1 MIAFIDNPECLKNI
15 MHFAVFVLIILVF
28 GFIGGLG
35 RASLESI
42 KDSNFKP
49 DGTKGFIKHGI
60 LGITGAGVFVFIA
73 ILLSKYNGEKFTA
86 ADVLFFTCIS
96 TSGGVLALGII
107 DAFAEKVKNDWLKM
121 ENKMRDIE
129 AQNKKIEQISKN
141 YSAILADA
149 DVVLRKESVKRDI
162 AEIALAIGNME
173 EAKHIFKTDRVFSIR
188 LGRLYRAMFEKTD
201 DSNYLDKAI
210 IALRK
215 YIDAMEQSGKNSVLD
230 KKNMASAY
238 FNIACYHSLKIVKS
252 ESQMERLTSEA
263 ISALKQ
269 SITFDPNLKEE
280 ISDTDLDNIRKS
292 EMFKKTF
299 DEESMKCEDS
309 VSMKNLKEREI

>member
-1 MIAFIDNPECLKNI
+1 
-15 MHFAVFVLIILVF
+15 
-28 GFIGGLG
+28 
-35 RASLESI
+35 
-42 KDSNFKP
+42 
-49 DGTKGFIKHGI
+49 
-60 LGITGAGVFVFIA
+60 
-73 ILLSKYNGEKFTA
+73 
-86 ADVLFFTCIS
+86 
-96 TSGGVLALGII
+96 
-107 DAFAEKVKNDWLKM
+107 
-121 ENKMRDIE
+121 
-129 AQNKKIEQISKN
+129 
-141 YSAILADA
+141 
-149 DVVLRKESVKRDI
+149 
-162 AEIALAIGNME
+162 
-173 EAKHIFKTDRVFSIR
+173 
-188 LGRLYRAMFEKTD
+188 MFEKTD

-230 KKNMASAY
+230 RKNMASAY

-299 DEESMKCEDS
+299 DEGSMKWEDS
-309 VSMKNLKEREI
+309 VSMKNLEEREI

>member
-107 DAFAEKVKNDWLKM
+107 DAFAEKVKNDWLKIKD
-121 ENKMRDIE
+121 EIDR
-129 AQNKKIEQISKN
+129 KIQQSEVRLEKPELICAAISAIKNRSDSEMHYLISKISSI
-141 YSAILADA
+141 YD
-149 DVVLRKESVKRDI
+149 R
-162 AEIALAIGNME
+162 
-173 EAKHIFKTDRVFSIR
+173 FKTDRPLTIQ
-188 LGRLYRAMFEKTD
+188 LARLYRWTGQIDKGIGILQGYLDEYKKPEDLEGIEKIDYADILYNLACYKYIRLNEHPKEYLLNEIFKPLSDSIKMNPRNMKQMED
-201 DSNYLDKAI
+201 DSD
-210 IALRK
+210 
-215 YIDAMEQSGKNSVLD
+215 
-230 KKNMASAY
+230 
-238 FNIACYHSLKIVKS
+238 
-252 ESQMERLTSEA
+252 
-263 ISALKQ
+263 
-269 SITFDPNLKEE
+269 LKEIKE
-280 ISDTDLDNIRKS
+280 
-292 EMFKKTF
+292 EVKKHLTKN
-299 DEESMKCEDS
+299 EE
-309 VSMKNLKEREI
+309 

>member
-49 DGTKGFIKHGI
+49 DGAKGFIKHGI

-121 ENKMRDIE
+121 KNEVKDELVNELLEYNKII
-129 AQNKKIEQISKN
+129 N
-141 YSAILADA
+141 DA
-149 DVVLRKESVKRDI
+149 DVAIDSNDNDIGTTLSLIKR
-162 AEIALAIGNME
+162 ME
-173 EAKHIFKTDRVFSIR
+173 KMHKMYKTDYQFCVRLGILYRIVARYDDAIR
-188 LGRLYRAMFEKTD
+188 LLRQLIRSLLGKKKLTFTD
-201 DSNYLDKAI
+201 NRY
-210 IALRK
+210 IAVSFL
-215 YIDAMEQSGKNSVLD
+215 
-230 KKNMASAY
+230 
-238 FNIACYHSLKIVKS
+238 NIACYHSLKMTGVSDTEKC
-252 ESQMERLTSEA
+252 RLFEETQEALSEA
-263 ISALKQ
+263 MKYDTQIKENIETDPHLKNYR
-269 SITFDPNLKEE
+269 D
-280 ISDTDLDNIRKS
+280 
-292 EMFKKTF
+292 FKKTF
-299 DEESMKCEDS
+299 DK
-309 VSMKNLKEREI
+309 KK